1 MQEEALSKR
10 VRWRVVLIVLV
21 VAGMITGYIAM
32 GYANARR
39 EWIGPGKPSLSE
51 ALRKGVKLGLDL
63 RGGIHLVLQVNT
75 ADAVKAERDDAAE
88 QLQTQ
93 AREQGLT
100 LGAVEFPNERAFSVA
115 VTPTT
120 DEKKLEETVKRFLP
134 DWTVSTAGG
143 KWIFTLKDLARR
155 QMEDNSVSQAVET
168 IRNRIDEF
176 GVAEPLIARQG
187 SDRILVQLPGIDDP
201 KRVKDLIKS
210 TAFLELKLVDSG
222 PSADRNAL
230 LSTHGG
236 QLPPNLEL
244 VEMAAT
250 AGQREQ
256 TWYLVQKSAVITG
269 RDLKNARPTQRQLG
283 GNAVSFF
290 LNAAG
295 AEKFAKATGEN
306 VGKQL
311 AIILDHRVKSAPTIN
326 ERIHD
331 QGEISGSFTP
341 EEANDLA
348 LVLRAGA
355 LPAGLTYLEERTVG
369 PSLGLDSIRKGVS
382 ASVAGALFVFVAMTV
397 YYRLSGLNAVLALI
411 LNAVML
417 LGAMALFNAT
427 LTLPGI
433 AGFILTIGMAVDSN
447 VLIFERIREEL
458 RGGRAP
464 KTAIEN
470 GFSKAFATIIDTH
483 LTVII
488 SAIFLFQFGTGP
500 VKGFAVTLILGL
512 LISIFTAVFVSHTI
526 FELTYGRRQHID
538 ALSI

>member
-1 MQEEALSKR
+1 MTKR
-10 VRWRVVLIVLV
+10 IRWRVLLIVLV
-21 VAGMITGYIAM
+21 IAGMVAGYVAM

-39 EWIGPGKPSLSE
+39 EWTGPGQPTFVD
-51 ALRKGVKLGLDL
+51 ALKKGVRLGLDL

-75 ADAVKAERDDAAE
+75 IDAVKAERDDAAE
-88 QLQTQ
+88 LIQTQ
-93 AREQGLT
+93 AREQSIT
-100 LGAVEFPNERAFSVA
+100 LGKIEFPNERAFAVA
-115 VTPTT
+115 LTPST
-120 DEKKLEETVKRFLP
+120 DERKLEETVRRFLP
-134 DWTVSTAGG
+134 DWTVSSAGG
-143 KWIFTLKDLARR
+143 KWMFTLKDLARR
-155 QMEDNSVSQAVET
+155 QMEDNAVAQAVET

-187 SDRILVQLPGIDDP
+187 TNRILVQLPGIDDP

-210 TAFLELKLVDSG
+210 TAFLELKLVTGG
-222 PSADRNAL
+222 PSTDRTAL
-230 LSTHGG
+230 LAPHQG
-236 QLPPNLEL
+236 QVPENMEL
-244 VEMAAT
+244 VEAAAV

-256 TWYLVQKSAVITG
+256 SWYLVQKSAVITG

-290 LNAAG
+290 LNAQG
-295 AEKFAKATGEN
+295 AEKFAAATGAN
-306 VGKQL
+306 VGKHL
-311 AIILDHRVKSAPTIN
+311 AIVLDKRVKSAPEIN
-326 ERIHD
+326 EQIHD
-331 QGEISGSFTP
+331 QGEITGSFTP

-369 PSLGLDSIRKGVS
+369 PSLGLDSIKKGIT
-382 ASVAGALFVFVAMTV
+382 ASVAGALFVFAAVV
-397 YYRLSGLNAVLALI
+397 LYYRLAGLNAVLALI
-411 LNAVML
+411 LNAILL
-417 LGAMALFNAT
+417 LGAMSLFGAT

-458 RGGRAP
+458 RAGRAP

-512 LISIFTAVFVSHTI
+512 LISVFTAVFVSHTI
-526 FELTYGRRQHID
+526 FELMYGRRQHID
-538 ALSI
+538 VLSI

>member
-1 MQEEALSKR
+1 MSKR
-10 VRWRVVLIVLV
+10 VRWRVLLIVLV

-32 GYANARR
+32 GFANARR
-39 EWIGPGKPSLSE
+39 EWIGRGKPPLSE
-51 ALRKGVKLGLDL
+51 ALKKGIKLGLDL

-75 ADAVKAERDDAAE
+75 ADALKAERDDAAE

-100 LGAVEFPNERAFSVA
+100 VGPVEFPNERAFSVA
-115 VTPTT
+115 VTPAT
-120 DEKKLEETVKRFLP
+120 DERKLEETVKRFLP

-155 QMEDNSVSQAVET
+155 QIEDNSVSQAVET

-187 SDRILVQLPGIDDP
+187 TDRILVQLPGIDDP

-222 PSADRNAL
+222 PSPDRTAL
-230 LSTHGG
+230 LAPHGG

-244 VEMAAT
+244 VEAAAT
-250 AGQREQ
+250 PGQREQ
-256 TWYLVQKSAVITG
+256 MWYLVQKSAVITG

-369 PSLGLDSIRKGVS
+369 PSLGLDSIRKGVT
-382 ASVAGALFVFVAMTV
+382 ASVAGALFVFVAMTF

-470 GFSKAFATIIDTH
+470 GFTKAFATIIDTH

-488 SAIFLFQFGTGP
+488 SAVFLFQFGTGP

-512 LISIFTAVFVSHTI
+512 LISVFTAVFVSHTI

-538 ALSI
+538 TLSI

>member
-1 MQEEALSKR
+1 LSKR
-10 VRWRVVLIVLV
+10 VRWRLLLIVLV
-21 VAGMITGYIAM
+21 VAGMIAGYVAM

-39 EWIGPGKPSLSE
+39 EWIGPGQPSLTD
-51 ALRKGVKLGLDL
+51 ALKKGVRLGLDL

-75 ADAVKAERDDAAE
+75 GDAVKAERDDAAE

-100 LGAVEFPNERAFSVA
+100 LGAVEFPNDRSFAVA
-115 VTPTT
+115 VTPAT
-120 DEKKLEETVKRFLP
+120 DERKLDETVKRFLP
-134 DWTVSTAGG
+134 DWSVSTAGG
-143 KWIFTLKDLARR
+143 KWIFTIKDLALR
-155 QMEDNSVSQAVET
+155 QIEDNSVAQAVET

-187 SDRILVQLPGIDDP
+187 TDRILVQLPGIDDP

-210 TAFLELKLVDSG
+210 TAFLELKLVVGG
-222 PSADRNAL
+222 PSSDRAGL
-230 LSTHGG
+230 LAPTAG
-236 QLPPNLEL
+236 QVPPNLEL
-244 VEMAAT
+244 VEGAVT

-256 TWYLVQKSAVITG
+256 VWYLVGKTAVITG

-311 AIILDHRVKSAPTIN
+311 AIILDHRVKSSPTIN
-326 ERIHD
+326 EQIHD

-369 PSLGLDSIRKGVS
+369 PSLGLDSIRKGLT
-382 ASVAGALFVFVAMTV
+382 ASIVGAIFVFAAVV
-397 YYRLSGLNAVLALI
+397 FYYRLSGLNAVLALV

-417 LGAMALFNAT
+417 LGAMALFGAT

-458 RGGRAP
+458 RAGRAP
-464 KTAIEN
+464 KTAIDN

-512 LISIFTAVFVSHTI
+512 LISVFTAVFVSHTI
-526 FELTYGRRQHID
+526 FELMYGRRQHID

>member
-1 MQEEALSKR
+1 
-10 VRWRVVLIVLV
+10 VLLVLLV
-21 VAGMITGYIAM
+21 VAGMIAGYVAM
-32 GYANARR
+32 GYSNARR
-39 EWIGPGKPSLSE
+39 EWTGPGRPSLSD
-51 ALRKGVKLGLDL
+51 ALKKGVRLGLDL

-75 ADAVKAERDDAAE
+75 ADALKAERDDAAE

-93 AREQGLT
+93 AREQGFT
-100 LGAVEFPNERAFSVA
+100 IGATEYPSDRTFAVS
-115 VTPTT
+115 VTPQT
-120 DEKKLEETVKRFLP
+120 DERKLDETVKRFLP
-134 DWTVSTAGG
+134 DWTVAAGGG
-143 KWIFTLKDLARR
+143 KWTFTLKDLSRR
-155 QMEDNSVSQAVET
+155 QIEENAVAQAVET

-187 SDRILVQLPGIDDP
+187 TDRILVQLPGIDDP

-210 TAFLELKLVDSG
+210 TAFLELKLVVGG
-222 PSADRNAL
+222 PSSDRTAL
-230 LSTHGG
+230 LAPHGG
-236 QLPPNLEL
+236 QLPANLEL
-244 VEMAAT
+244 VEGSAV

-256 TWYLVQKSAVITG
+256 VWYLVQKAAVITG

-283 GNAVSFF
+283 GNAVTFF

-295 AEKFAKATGEN
+295 AEKFASATGAN

-311 AIILDHRVKSAPTIN
+311 AIVLDKRVKSAPTIN
-326 ERIHD
+326 EQIHD
-331 QGEISGSFTP
+331 QGEITGSFTP

-369 PSLGLDSIRKGVS
+369 PSLGLDSIKKCET
-382 ASVAGALFVFVAMTV
+382 ASVVGALFVFAAVVV
-397 YYRLSGLNAVLALI
+397 YYRLAGLNAVLALI
-411 LNAVML
+411 LNAIML
-417 LGAMALFNAT
+417 LGAMALFGST

-458 RGGRAP
+458 RAGRAP

-512 LISIFTAVFVSHTI
+512 LISVFTAVFVSHTI
-526 FELTYGRRQHID
+526 FELMYGRRQHID

>member
-1 MQEEALSKR
+1 L
-10 VRWRVVLIVLV
+10 LLTFLV
-21 VAGMITGYIAM
+21 IAGMVAGYVAM
-32 GYANARR
+32 GYSNARR
-39 EWIGPGKPSLSE
+39 EWIGPGRPPMKE
-51 ALRKGVKLGLDL
+51 ALKKGIKLGLDL

-75 ADAVKAERDDAAE
+75 SDAVKAERDDAAE
-88 QLQTQ
+88 LLLAQ
-93 AREQGLT
+93 AREQAIT
-100 LGAVEFPNERAFSVA
+100 LGPVEFPSERGFAVA
-115 VTPTT
+115 VTPQT
-120 DEKKLEETVKRFLP
+120 DERKLEDTVRRFLP
-134 DWTVSTAGG
+134 DWSASTAGG
-143 KWIFTLKDLARR
+143 KWIFTLKDLAQRTI
-155 QMEDNSVSQAVET
+155 EDNAVAQAVET

-187 SDRILVQLPGIDDP
+187 NDRILVQLPGIDDP
-201 KRVKDLIKS
+201 KRVKDLIKN
-210 TAFLELKLVDSG
+210 TAFLELKLVVSG
-222 PSADRNAL
+222 PSADRAAL
-230 LSTHGG
+230 LAPHAG
-236 QLPPNLEL
+236 QVPANMEL
-244 VEMAAT
+244 VEGAA
-250 AGQREQ
+250 APGQREQ
-256 TWYLVQKSAVITG
+256 IWYLVQKSAVITG
-269 RDLKNARPTQRQLG
+269 RDLKNARPTARQLG

-295 AEKFAKATGEN
+295 AEKFAAATGAN

-311 AIILDHRVKSAPTIN
+311 AIILDKRVKSAPTIN

-331 QGEISGSFTP
+331 QGEITGSFTP

-369 PSLGLDSIRKGVS
+369 PSLGLDSIRKGIT
-382 ASVAGALFVFVAMTV
+382 ASVTGALFVFAAVIL
-397 YYRLSGLNAVLALI
+397 YYRLAGLNAVLALI
-411 LNAVML
+411 LNAILL

-458 RGGRAP
+458 RAGRAP

-512 LISIFTAVFVSHTI
+512 LISVFTAVFVSHTI
-526 FELTYGRRQHID
+526 FEIVYGRRQHID

>member
-1 MQEEALSKR
+1 MAKR
-10 VRWRVVLIVLV
+10 LRWRVLLIVLV
-21 VAGMITGYIAM
+21 IAGMVTGYIAM
-32 GYANARR
+32 GYSNARR
-39 EWIGPGKPSLSE
+39 EWTGAGKPSFQD
-51 ALRKGVKLGLDL
+51 ALKKGIKLGLDL

-75 ADAVKAERDDAAE
+75 ADAVKAERDDAAD

-93 AREQGLT
+93 AREQGIT
-100 LGAVEFPNERAFSVA
+100 LGAVDLPNDRAFAVA
-115 VTPTT
+115 VTAQT
-120 DEKKLEETVKRFLP
+120 DERKLEETVKRFLP

-143 KWIFTLKDLARR
+143 KWIFTLKDLSRR
-155 QMEDNSVSQAVET
+155 QIEDNAVAQAVET

-187 SDRILVQLPGIDDP
+187 TDRILVQLPGIDDP

-210 TAFLELKLVDSG
+210 TAFLELKLVVSG
-222 PSADRNAL
+222 PSTDRTAL
-230 LSTHGG
+230 LAPYQG
-236 QLPPNLEL
+236 QLPATMEL
-244 VEMAAT
+244 VEGAAT
-250 AGQREQ
+250 PGQREQ
-256 TWYLVQKSAVITG
+256 VWYLVLKAAVITG

-290 LNAAG
+290 LNAGG

-311 AIILDHRVKSAPTIN
+311 AIILDKRVKSSPRIN
-326 ERIHD
+326 EQIHD
-331 QGEISGSFTP
+331 QGEITGSFTP

-369 PSLGLDSIRKGVS
+369 PSLGLDSIKKGVT
-382 ASVAGALFVFVAMTV
+382 ASVAGALFVFAACVF
-397 YYRLSGLNAVLALI
+397 YYRLAGLNAVLALI
-411 LNAVML
+411 LNAILL
-417 LGAMALFNAT
+417 LGAMALFGAT

-458 RGGRAP
+458 RAGRAP

-512 LISIFTAVFVSHTI
+512 LISVFTAVFVSHTI
-526 FELTYGRRQHID
+526 FELMYGRRQHID

>member
-1 MQEEALSKR
+1 LSNR
-10 VRWRVVLIVLV
+10 LRWRVLLIVLV
-21 VAGMITGYIAM
+21 IAGMVAGYIAM
-32 GYANARR
+32 GYSNARR
-39 EWIGPGKPSLSE
+39 EWIGPGKPHLKE
-51 ALRKGVKLGLDL
+51 ALKKGIKLGLDL

-93 AREQGLT
+93 AREQGIT
-100 LGAVEFPNERAFSVA
+100 LGTVEFPNDRAFAVA
-115 VTPTT
+115 VTPAT
-120 DEKKLEETVKRFLP
+120 DERKLEETVKRFLP

-143 KWIFTLKDLARR
+143 KWIFSLKDLSRR
-155 QMEDNSVSQAVET
+155 TIEDNAVSQAVET

-187 SDRILVQLPGIDDP
+187 TDRILVQLPGIDDP

-210 TAFLELKLVDSG
+210 TAFLELKLVVAG
-222 PSADRNAL
+222 PSPDRAAL
-230 LSTHGG
+230 LAPYSG
-236 QLPPNLEL
+236 QVPANMEL
-244 VEMAAT
+244 VEGAAT
-250 AGQREQ
+250 PGQREQ
-256 TWYLVQKSAVITG
+256 VWYLVLKVAVITG

-311 AIILDHRVKSAPTIN
+311 AIVLDKRVKSSPRIN
-326 ERIHD
+326 EQIHD
-331 QGEISGSFTP
+331 QGEITGSFTP

-369 PSLGLDSIRKGVS
+369 PSLGLDSIKRGIT
-382 ASVAGALFVFVAMTV
+382 ASVVGALFVFAACVL
-397 YYRLSGLNAVLALI
+397 YYRLAGLNAVLALI
-411 LNAVML
+411 LNAILL
-417 LGAMALFNAT
+417 LGAMALFGAT

-458 RGGRAP
+458 RAGRAP

-512 LISIFTAVFVSHTI
+512 LISVFTAVFVSHTI
-526 FELTYGRRQHID
+526 FELMYGGRQHID

>member
-1 MQEEALSKR
+1 MSKR
-10 VRWRVVLIVLV
+10 LRWRLFLIFLV
-21 VAGMITGYIAM
+21 VVGMVAGYVAM
-32 GYANARR
+32 GYSNARR
-39 EWIGPGKPSLSE
+39 EWIGPGKPPLRE
-51 ALRKGVKLGLDL
+51 ALKKGIKLGLDL

-75 ADAVKAERDDAAE
+75 IDAVKAERDDAAE

-93 AREQGLT
+93 AREQGIT
-100 LGAVEFPNERAFSVA
+100 IGPVEFPGDHSFTVA
-115 VTPTT
+115 VTPQT
-120 DEKKLEETVKRFLP
+120 DERKLDETAKRFLP
-134 DWTVSTAGG
+134 DWNATTAGG
-143 KWIFTLKDLARR
+143 KWVFTLKDLARR
-155 QMEDNSVSQAVET
+155 AIEDNAVAQAVET

-187 SDRILVQLPGIDDP
+187 TDRILVQLPGIDDP
-201 KRVKDLIKS
+201 KRVKDLIKN
-210 TAFLELKLVDSG
+210 TAFLELKLVQGG
-222 PSADRNAL
+222 PTSDRAAL
-230 LSTHGG
+230 LAPHGG
-236 QLPPNLEL
+236 QVPANMEI
-244 VEMAAT
+244 VEGAVV

-256 TWYLVQKSAVITG
+256 VYYLVLKSAVITG

-295 AEKFAKATGEN
+295 AEKFAAATGAN

-311 AIILDHRVKSAPTIN
+311 AIILDKRVKSSPTIN
-326 ERIHD
+326 EQIHD
-331 QGEISGSFTP
+331 QGEITGSFTP

-369 PSLGLDSIRKGVS
+369 PSLGLDSIKKGIT
-382 ASVAGALFVFVAMTV
+382 ASVTGALFVFVAV
-397 YYRLSGLNAVLALI
+397 VLYYRLSGLNAVLALI
-411 LNAVML
+411 LNAIML

-458 RGGRAP
+458 RAGRAP
-464 KTAIEN
+464 KTAIDN

-512 LISIFTAVFVSHTI
+512 LISVFTAVFVSHTI
-526 FELTYGRRQHID
+526 FELMYGRRQHID